1 MYGIPAKQ
9 LIKMY
14 KQNSIFVAAVL
25 TIVRNSSGPLLWKI
39 SWDTKYLDCNKRI
52 NHLHK
57 NWAFTVITTMG
68 DKIVETCPQMESFGE
83 QNNSHPSPPLFNVEV
98 FVVFYNY
105 MVNLQVARTAAQHY
119 MEEVRKRK

>member
-1 MYGIPAKQ
+1 
-9 LIKMY
+9 
-14 KQNSIFVAAVL
+14 
-25 TIVRNSSGPLLWKI
+25 
-39 SWDTKYLDCNKRI
+39 
-52 NHLHK
+52 
-57 NWAFTVITTMG
+57 MG

>member
-9 LIKMY
+9 LMKMY
-14 KQNSIFVAAVL
+14 KQSSIFVAAVL

-57 NWAFTVITTMG
+57 KRAFTVITTIC
-68 DKIVETCPQMESFGE
+68 DKIGQLHDGVILLLGPQSFSFFLVIFKFGI
-83 QNNSHPSPPLFNVEV
+83 PSEI
-98 FVVFYNY
+98 
-105 MVNLQVARTAAQHY
+105 
-119 MEEVRKRK
+119 

>member
-9 LIKMY
+9 LMKMY
-14 KQNSIFVAAVL
+14 KQSSIFVAAVL

-57 NWAFTVITTMG
+57 KRAFTVITTIG
-68 DKIVETCPQMESFGE
+68 DKIGQLHDDVILLPRPQSF
-83 QNNSHPSPPLFNVEV
+83 SFFLSYL
-98 FVVFYNY
+98 
-105 MVNLQVARTAAQHY
+105 NLVTPARFKGQ
-119 MEEVRKRK
+119 KP